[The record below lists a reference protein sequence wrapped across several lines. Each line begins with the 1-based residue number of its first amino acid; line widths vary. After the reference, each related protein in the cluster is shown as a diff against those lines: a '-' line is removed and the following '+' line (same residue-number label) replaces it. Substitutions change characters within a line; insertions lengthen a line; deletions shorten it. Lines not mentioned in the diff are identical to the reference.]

1 MPELPAHLKDL
12 FASGR
17 VILSDSKQRKAPA
30 PGGKPKKGP
39 ATANLAAPPETD
51 PYKIFIRKCVNEKI
65 KKADMVKD
73 IERFIKVAEEAL

>member
-1 MPELPAHLKDL
+1 MSELPAHLKDL

-17 VILSDSKQRKAPA
+17 TILSDSKQRKAPA
-30 PGGKPKKGP
+30 PGKSKKGP

-51 PYKIFIRKCVNEKI
+51 PYRIFIRKCVNEKI

-73 IERFIKVAEEAL
+73 IERFIKVAEDAL